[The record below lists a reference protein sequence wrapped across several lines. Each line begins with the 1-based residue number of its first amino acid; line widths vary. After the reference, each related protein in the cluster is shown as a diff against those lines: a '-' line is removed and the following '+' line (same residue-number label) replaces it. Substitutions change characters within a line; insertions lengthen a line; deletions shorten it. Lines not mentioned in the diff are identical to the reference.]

1 LGELAFLIPFVDAQQ
16 NCVIPR

>member
-1 LGELAFLIPFVDAQQ
+1 LGQLAFLIPFVDAQQ